1 MHWQKLH
8 LTSFKLTRF
17 QVESFPLVLEINVSF
32 SFQMRKYHIA
42 KKKKMQKGSSIKRK
56 KNKSH
61 HSTMTSETVN
71 QAANCQAV

>member
-32 SFQMRKYHIA
+32 SFQMTKYHTA
-42 KKKKMQKGSSIKRK
+42 KKKKKDARGKQYK
-56 KNKSH
+56 KK
-61 HSTMTSETVN
+61 EE
-71 QAANCQAV
+71 

>member
-32 SFQMRKYHIA
+32 SFQMTKYHID
-42 KKKKMQKGSSIKRK
+42 KKKDARQQLKEEKREKKGIKA
-56 KNKSH
+56 
-61 HSTMTSETVN
+61 TTS
-71 QAANCQAV
+71 